1 MHTLIGGT
9 TESGKSSLAK
19 MLHASARK
27 RGVKTIVLT
36 PFGWNDEK
44 PDVLTDN
51 QTVFLDNYWK
61 SENCFVF
68 IDEGRQTVGRYNE
81 AMTLTAVQGRHWGHS
96 NFYIVQRIH
105 MLHPDIRE
113 QCSQIFLF
121 CSAPKS
127 AESAAEEFVND
138 SLLEAPNLKRGE
150 YIRCLRF
157 GPDGGKFSERGKA
170 FTYDPNF
177 TK

>member
-1 MHTLIGGT
+1 
-9 TESGKSSLAK
+9 
-19 MLHASARK
+19 MLHAAAKK
-27 RGVKTIVLT
+27 RGVKTVVLT
-36 PFGWNDEK
+36 PFGWNDDPQTGGK
-44 PDVLTDN
+44 PDVLTDS
-51 QTVFLDNYWK
+51 QEKFLDVYWK

-150 YIRCLRF
+150 YIRVLRF
-157 GPDGGKFSERGKA
+157 GPDGGKFAEKGKA
-170 FTYDPNF
+170 FEYDPAF
-177 TK
+177 QG